1 VEHWNWPAKKV
12 EEVLMM
18 MMMMMM
24 ETFLMTM

>member
-18 MMMMMM
+18 MMMMM